1 MINKNAYNDLKK
13 MVEISHKYG
22 LTVVEAETLVVFED
36 LGIGAN
42 AADVGRVTGRQ
53 GGTVSETL
61 SVLADKGFIDFDTND
76 FGRKKYATMKAIDP
90 RIK

>member
-1 MINKNAYNDLKK
+1 MINKNAYGELKQ

-22 LTVVEAETLVVFED
+22 LTVVEAETLVVFEE
-36 LGIGAN
+36 LGVGAN

-61 SVLADKGFIDFDTND
+61 SVLKDKGFIDFEINE
-76 FGRKKYATMKAIDP
+76 FGRKRYATIRAIDQ

>member
-1 MINKNAYNDLKK
+1 MINKKAYAELKT
-13 MVEISHKYG
+13 MVDISRKYG
-22 LTVVEAETLVVFED
+22 LTAVEAETLVVFTE

-61 SVLADKGFIDFDTND
+61 SVLKDKGFIDFDTND
-76 FGRKKYATMKAIDP
+76 FGRKKYATIKALDS